1 MGRAKKS
8 KIKPTLDGYFFATP
22 EQKLLKFLLS
32 EPTTSFTPRVL
43 SSKLKS
49 VRGLGGAEG
58 IQKILETLSEL
69 GLLQFIDNNRSVIVN
84 NEHFFIQ
91 KLKVQAAICDLEG
104 LKELV
109 EHLVSKAIIFG
120 SRSTGKY
127 SSGSNYN
134 LMVVTRSADEVI
146 RIIGS
151 HPLGKRIEVV
161 VLSPNEEMQ
170 LESKDAQL
178 FQSIQNGVVLWGLSW

>member
-8 KIKPTLDGYFFATP
+8 KIKPTLDAYFFATP

-58 IQKILETLSEL
+58 IQKILETLAEL
-69 GLLQFIDNNRSVIVN
+69 GMLQFIDNNRSVIVN
-84 NEHFFIQ
+84 NEHFFINR
-91 KLKVQAAICDLEG
+91 LKIQAAICDLEG

-109 EHLVSKAIIFG
+109 EPMVSKAVIFG
-120 SRSTGKY
+120 SRATGKY

-134 LMVVTRSADEVI
+134 LFVVTRSPDEVR

-151 HPLGKRIEVV
+151 HPLGKRIELVV
-161 VLSPNEEMQ
+161 VSPSEEMQ

-178 FQSIQNGVVLWGLSW
+178 AKLVENGVLLWGLSW